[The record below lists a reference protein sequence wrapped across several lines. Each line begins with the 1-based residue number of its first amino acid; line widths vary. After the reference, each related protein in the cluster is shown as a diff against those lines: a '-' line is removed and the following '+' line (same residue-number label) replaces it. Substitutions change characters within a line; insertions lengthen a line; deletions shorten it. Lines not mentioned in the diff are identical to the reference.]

1 MWELNYKE
9 GWAPK
14 NWCFSTVVLEKT
26 LKSPL
31 DCKEI
36 KPINPKGNQPWI
48 LIGRTDTEAPILWPP
63 DAKNWLIWKDP
74 KAGKDWW
81 REKGM
86 TEDEMVGWRHWL
98 NGHEFERTLGDGEG
112 QGTLEQQM
120 YLWEPGD
127 LPVLFLYRLLT
138 MLSILVFLIYL
149 KCLIQVSFL
158 KKF

>member
-1 MWELNYKE
+1 MVFPGFMYRCESWTIRKAECWGIDAFE
-9 GWAPK
+9 W
-14 NWCFSTVVLEKT
+14 WCWRRLLRVPWTAV
-26 LKSPL
+26 
-31 DCKEI
+31 
-36 KPINPKGNQPWI
+36 NPKGNQPWI

-112 QGTLEQQM
+112 QWSLACCSSRIMTYHLNNKNKQVTIENLLYGT
-120 YLWEPGD
+120 GN
-127 LPVLFLYRLLT
+127 
-138 MLSILVFLIYL
+138 S
-149 KCLIQVSFL
+149 KCFVMT
-158 KKF
+158 